1 MTDLLT
7 PAELAA
13 MLGMSPRTLAN
24 WRSTGKGPPYLK
36 IGVEPPEG
44 HQDRRKV
51 RYQRQ
56 TAETVGFSTQVPED
70 GGEMKNG
77 MFVPATQCKSHPNVT
92 SDGKAR
98 VADGKPTLTQQGIDV
113 DTFIRENHTLIE
125 NLRKGTR

>member
-24 WRSTGKGPPYLK
+24 WRSTGKGPPYVK

-51 RYQRQ
+51 RYELQV
-56 TAETVGFSTQVPED
+56 AEKWALAHEFTRTI
-70 GGEMKNG
+70 
-77 MFVPATQCKSHPNVT
+77 
-92 SDGKAR
+92 AR
-98 VADGKPTLTQQGIDV
+98 
-113 DTFIRENHTLIE
+113 
-125 NLRKGTR
+125 